1 MDAGGTDLNQYPL
14 VNERQIANVFIEEIS
29 NGKSYLY
36 DLQRAGGFVKTED
49 DAGRHCFGAD
59 EFE

>member
-1 MDAGGTDLNQYPL
+1 MDPTEVDMSH
-14 VNERQIANVFIEEIS
+14 RQITLGGGLDHSAASDAVVELA
-29 NGKSYLY
+29 GLQKPG
-36 DLQRAGGFVKTED
+36 DLLKTED